1 MTHIEQMIQ
10 DMCPNGVEWK
20 TFDELGAFYGGLSGK
35 TKDDFKEGNEK
46 FITYLNIAN
55 NPALRLDIDETVKI
69 GPNEKQNIVQ
79 YGDALFTGSSETP
92 DECAMSS
99 VVTDY
104 PQEKLYLNS
113 FCFGFRFNSLEGICP
128 AFYKHYFRSDH
139 FRKAVRRTANGTTRF
154 NVSKKEF
161 GKLSIPLPPIEIQ
174 KKIVECLDKFSA
186 LAAELQAELQ
196 LRRKQYEYY
205 RTQLLTPHSDC
216 NSADNTDDCNWE
228 WKTLGDI
235 AELVTKQTGFDYS
248 NSIKPAL
255 LDKPVEGSI
264 PFLQTRNFS
273 GRDFD
278 YNTEYYVPA
287 NIVDQFPKI
296 VLDKECLLLSIVGAS
311 IGNVGLFPG
320 KTKCFLGG
328 AICVLKFKEGVN
340 IPYIYEYLS
349 SCYGQR
355 LIRSKIKGAGQATIT
370 IEDIRNFSI
379 PFPSVEKQERI
390 ATLLGRFGSLTSDLS
405 DGIPAEQ
412 AAQQKR
418 YEYYRDLLLTFDR
431 KAV

>member
-1 MTHIEQMIQ
+1 M
-10 DMCPNGVEWK
+10 
-20 TFDELGAFYGGLSGK
+20 
-35 TKDDFKEGNEK
+35 
-46 FITYLNIAN
+46 
-55 NPALRLDIDETVKI
+55 
-69 GPNEKQNIVQ
+69 
-79 YGDALFTGSSETP
+79 
-92 DECAMSS
+92 
-99 VVTDY
+99 
-104 PQEKLYLNS
+104 
-113 FCFGFRFNSLEGICP
+113 
-128 AFYKHYFRSDH
+128 
-139 FRKAVRRTANGTTRF
+139 
-154 NVSKKEF
+154 
-161 GKLSIPLPPIEIQ
+161 
-174 KKIVECLDKFSA
+174 
-186 LAAELQAELQ
+186 
-196 LRRKQYEYY
+196 
-205 RTQLLTPHSDC
+205 
-216 NSADNTDDCNWE
+216 
-228 WKTLGDI
+228 
-235 AELVTKQTGFDYS
+235 
-248 NSIKPAL
+248 
-255 LDKPVEGSI
+255 
-264 PFLQTRNFS
+264 
-273 GRDFD
+273 
-278 YNTEYYVPA
+278 
-287 NIVDQFPKI
+287 DQFPKI

>member
-186 LAAELQAELQ
+186 LAA
-196 LRRKQYEYY
+196 R
-205 RTQLLTPHSDC
+205 
-216 NSADNTDDCNWE
+216 
-228 WKTLGDI
+228 
-235 AELVTKQTGFDYS
+235 
-248 NSIKPAL
+248 
-255 LDKPVEGSI
+255 
-264 PFLQTRNFS
+264 S
-273 GRDFD
+273 GAASGA
-278 YNTEYYVPA
+278 A
-287 NIVDQFPKI
+287 N
-296 VLDKECLLLSIVGAS
+296 AS
-311 IGNVGLFPG
+311 
-320 KTKCFLGG
+320 
-328 AICVLKFKEGVN
+328 
-340 IPYIYEYLS
+340 
-349 SCYGQR
+349 
-355 LIRSKIKGAGQATIT
+355 
-370 IEDIRNFSI
+370 
-379 PFPSVEKQERI
+379 
-390 ATLLGRFGSLTSDLS
+390 
-405 DGIPAEQ
+405 
-412 AAQQKR
+412 
-418 YEYYRDLLLTFDR
+418 
-431 KAV
+431 

>member
-20 TFDELGAFYGGLSGK
+20 TFDELGVFYGGLSGK
-35 TKDDFKEGNEK
+35 TKDDFKDGNEK
-46 FITYLNIAN
+46 FITYLNIAS
-55 NPALRLDIDETVKI
+55 NPALCLDIDETVKI

-161 GKLSIPLPPIEIQ
+161 GKLAIPLPPIEIQ

-186 LAAELQAELQ
+186 LAAELQAELH

-216 NSADNTDDCNWE
+216 NSADKTDDAQCE
-228 WKTLGDI
+228 WIPLKELIVSLKTGLNPR
-235 AELVTKQTGFDYS
+235 S
-248 NSIKPAL
+248 NFQL
-255 LDKPVEGSI
+255 
-264 PFLQTRNFS
+264 
-273 GRDFD
+273 
-278 YNTEYYVPA
+278 NTPE
-287 NIVDQFPKI
+287 
-296 VLDKECLLLSIVGAS
+296 S
-311 IGNVGLFPG
+311 
-320 KTKCFLGG
+320 T
-328 AICVLKFKEGVN
+328 
-340 IPYIYEYLS
+340 IPYITGKDI
-349 SCYGQR
+349 YGNIINVTSLTD
-355 LIRSKIKGAGQATIT
+355 LIDTKARDLINKRACLEGNILLFASTGTGTVGRMAY
-370 IEDIRNFSI
+370 IEDYNNDWAMSETLYAIKTKETLQPRYLMHCLYSPICRSQFDGKISRGSVPHLKVVDLLNVKI
-379 PFPSVEKQERI
+379 PLLPLNEQARI
-390 ATLLGRFGSLTSDLS
+390 VNILDKFDKLTTSLEE
-405 DGIPAEQ
+405 GIPAEQ
-412 AAQQKR
+412 IRQQRR

>member
-35 TKDDFKEGNEK
+35 TKDDFKDGNAK

-55 NPALRLDIDETVKI
+55 NTALRLEIDETVKI

-161 GKLSIPLPPIEIQ
+161 GKLAIPLPPLEIQ

-216 NSADNTDDCNWE
+216 NSATKSDDAQWE
-228 WKTLGDI
+228 WKTLGEI
-235 AELVTKQTGFDYS
+235 CEINRGVRVVRSELEQEGKYPVYQNSLTPLGYYDKCNYPANTTFIISAGAAGKVGYS
-248 NSIKPAL
+248 DVDFWAADDCLCIKCPEAL
-255 LDKPVEGSI
+255 NAKFLFYYMLDKQDFFLSQVRHASVPRMSRTIVENFKLPI
-264 PFLQTRNFS
+264 PSLAEQAR
-273 GRDFD
+273 
-278 YNTEYYVPA
+278 
-287 NIVDQFPKI
+287 IVAI
-296 VLDKECLLLSIVGAS
+296 LDKFE
-311 IGNVGLFPG
+311 
-320 KTKCFLGG
+320 K
-328 AICVLKFKEGVN
+328 
-340 IPYIYEYLS
+340 
-349 SCYGQR
+349 
-355 LIRSKIKGAGQATIT
+355 LI
-370 IEDIRNFSI
+370 
-379 PFPSVEKQERI
+379 
-390 ATLLGRFGSLTSDLS
+390 TSMEE
-405 DGIPAEQ
+405 GIPAEQ
-412 AAQQKR
+412 IRQQKR

>member
-1 MTHIEQMIQ
+1 
-10 DMCPNGVEWK
+10 MCPNGVEWK
-20 TFDELGAFYGGLSGK
+20 TLDELGTFYGGLSGK
-35 TKDDFKEGNEK
+35 SKDDFKEGNEK

-113 FCFGFRFNSLEGICP
+113 FCFGFRFNSLDGVCP

-161 GKLSIPLPPIEIQ
+161 GKLAIPLPPLEIQ

-196 LRRKQYEYY
+196 MRRKQYEYY
-205 RTQLLTPHSDC
+205 RTRLLTPHSDC
-216 NSADNTDDCNWE
+216 NSAGESTDDCNWE
-228 WKTLGDI
+228 WKTLGEVGEMIKGSGIQKSDFVEEGKPCIHYGQVHTYYGTFAYKNKSYISEELYAKCKKAHKGDLVI
-235 AELVTKQTGFDYS
+235 ATTSEDVEACCKATAWLGDEDVAVSGDAHIFRHNQNPKYMAYLFQTEMFAQQKRKCATGAKVTRV
-248 NSIKPAL
+248 N
-255 LDKPVEGSI
+255 
-264 PFLQTRNFS
+264 
-273 GRDFD
+273 
-278 YNTEYYVPA
+278 
-287 NIVDQFPKI
+287 
-296 VLDKECLLLSIVGAS
+296 GAS
-311 IGNVGLFPG
+311 M
-320 KTKCFLGG
+320 
-328 AICVLKFKEGVN
+328 LKFK
-340 IPYIYEYLS
+340 
-349 SCYGQR
+349 
-355 LIRSKIKGAGQATIT
+355 
-370 IEDIRNFSI
+370 F
-379 PFPSVEKQERI
+379 PFPSLEDQQRI
-390 ATLLGRFGSLTSDLS
+390 ADFLDKFEVLLNSLS

-412 AAQQKR
+412 VAQQKR

-431 KAV
+431 C

>member
-1 MTHIEQMIQ
+1 
-10 DMCPNGVEWK
+10 MCPNGVEWK

-69 GPNEKQNIVQ
+69 GSNEKQNIVQ

-99 VVTDY
+99 VVTEH
-104 PQEKLYLNS
+104 PEEKLYLNS

-161 GKLSIPLPPIEIQ
+161 GKLAIPLPPLEIQ

-216 NSADNTDDCNWE
+216 NSADKTDDAQWE
-228 WKTLGDI
+228 WKTLGEIGEMIKGSGIQKSDFVEEGKPCIHYGQVHTFYGTFAYKNKSYISEELYAKCKKAHTGDLII
-235 AELVTKQTGFDYS
+235 ATTSEDVEACCKATAWLGDEDVAVSGDAHIYRHTQNPKYMAYLFQTEMFAQQKRRCATGAKVTRVHGD
-248 NSIKPAL
+248 
-255 LDKPVEGSI
+255 DM
-264 PFLQTRNFS
+264 
-273 GRDFD
+273 
-278 YNTEYYVPA
+278 
-287 NIVDQFPKI
+287 
-296 VLDKECLLLSIVGAS
+296 
-311 IGNVGLFPG
+311 
-320 KTKCFLGG
+320 
-328 AICVLKFKEGVN
+328 LKF
-340 IPYIYEYLS
+340 
-349 SCYGQR
+349 R
-355 LIRSKIKGAGQATIT
+355 
-370 IEDIRNFSI
+370 
-379 PFPSVEKQERI
+379 FPLPSLAEQERI
-390 ATLLGRFGSLTSDLS
+390 VSILDKFEALTTSLS

-412 AAQQKR
+412 IRQQRR

>member
-161 GKLSIPLPPIEIQ
+161 GKLSIPIPPIEIQ

-196 LRRKQYEYY
+196 MRRKQYEYY

-216 NSADNTDDCNWE
+216 NSADNTDDCNWVFKPFE
-228 WKTLGDI
+228 EI
-235 AELVTKQTGFDYS
+235 FELRGGYTPSK
-248 NSIKPAL
+248 NKPQFW
-255 LDKPVEGSI
+255 EGGTI
-264 PFLQTRNFS
+264 PWFRM
-273 GRDFD
+273 
-278 YNTEYYVPA
+278 
-287 NIVDQFPKI
+287 
-296 VLDKECLLLSIVGAS
+296 
-311 IGNVGLFPG
+311 
-320 KTKCFLGG
+320 
-328 AICVLKFKEGVN
+328 
-340 IPYIYEYLS
+340 
-349 SCYGQR
+349 
-355 LIRSKIKGAGQATIT
+355 
-370 IEDIRNFSI
+370 EDIRTNGRVLSDALLYITPEAVKGKGLFEKDSFVLATSATI
-379 PFPSVEKQERI
+379 GEHALLAVDALTNQRFTNLKVRKQYKDLLYTQFIFHYMFKVDEFCKAHTNISGFESVDMDALRKMPFPLPPLAEQARIVSILDKFEKLI
-390 ATLLGRFGSLTSDLS
+390 TSMEE
-405 DGIPAEQ
+405 GIPAEQ
-412 AAQQKR
+412 IRQQKR